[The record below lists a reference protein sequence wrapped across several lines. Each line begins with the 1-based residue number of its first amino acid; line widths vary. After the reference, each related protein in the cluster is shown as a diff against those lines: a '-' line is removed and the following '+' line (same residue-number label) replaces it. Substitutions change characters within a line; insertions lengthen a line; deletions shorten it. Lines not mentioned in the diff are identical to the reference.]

1 VKLLIVEDNSGMRSL
16 IRSMLENDFE
26 YIHELSDGDG
36 SLDAYSR
43 FRPDWVIMDIKMKRM
58 DGITATDLLKKKFP
72 EAKIIMLTN
81 LPYPELRTAAQKAGA
96 EWYVMKESLS
106 EVQEIIRKHR

>member
-58 DGITATDLLKKKFP
+58 DGITAAGLLKKKFP
-72 EAKIIMLTN
+72 
-81 LPYPELRTAAQKAGA
+81 GG
-96 EWYVMKESLS
+96 
-106 EVQEIIRKHR
+106 